1 MKAAPHVGKELELML
16 AGEKPLSMFY
26 CGTMNGLEY
35 EYVPEEEFD
44 AYVQLGLFLKD
55 VFEFQISENP
65 MITIR
70 YVLYSLKEEAWRLPA
85 LRMII
90 QVRNKIG
97 RTEESIDRIIG
108 KLLGYPDEEID
119 DYIEAGRHTVYL
131 RR

>member
-1 MKAAPHVGKELELML
+1 
-16 AGEKPLSMFY
+16 
-26 CGTMNGLEY
+26 MNGLEY

-65 MITIR
+65 MITVR

>member
-35 EYVPEEEFD
+35 EYIPEEEFD
-44 AYVQLGLFLKD
+44 AYVQSGLFIKD
-55 VFEFQISENP
+55 VFEYEVSENP
-65 MITIR
+65 KIAMK
-70 YVLYSLKEEAWRLPA
+70 YVLYSLKDEAWRLPA
-85 LRMII
+85 LKLVI
-90 QVRNKIG
+90 QVMSKIG

-108 KLLGYPDEEID
+108 KLLGYSDKEID

-131 RR
+131 GR